1 MTNPIAAPT
10 PAPIPNV
17 FAPGDFKKF
26 TAAFLTLAS
35 GPLCA
40 SSSASFCAD
49 PTGSFLIASAQ
60 VDAIPPVALLNIL
73 PQAADLAVEF
83 STAFKKLFSRFK

>member
-17 FAPGDFKKF
+17 FAPGDFKNPI
-26 TAAFLTLAS
+26 AAFFTFAS

-40 SSSASFCAD
+40 SSSASFCAE

-60 VDAIPPVALLNIL
+60 VDAIPPVLLNIL
-73 PQAADLAVEF
+73 PQAADPVEF
-83 STAFKKLFSRFK
+83 LLLQLLTYKFV